1 MSITQPPLPPSTTSP
16 SSTTTNI
23 NATTATTTAGNATAA
38 RLSNI
43 VTGHS
48 TGHYSDHQQ
57 ATESRPPNSTSAS
70 TAAGSA
76 TATSAVSTEH
86 HGGHLHPQQQQHQ
99 QPQSTDHQPPPP
111 PLTQPHPQPHQ
122 ESSTIP
128 LPSSNVDAHP
138 TVLAAA
144 ATAAAAHYAASANH
158 DDHQALQSAVVVAP
172 DAVGQAPP
180 QPSIE
185 PGNVANPQPYPPE
198 AVAMYT
204 QPLPMASQTPSPA
217 SATTPKPQSKTTRLR
232 RACDLC
238 SSRKVKCDETH
249 PCRPCRDLQVDCTF
263 NREMRRRG
271 PPNRHAEAARA
282 AKRPRLEPAL
292 PNNMGHHAQ
301 PHNAAQTLISMAGNP
316 RGGHS
321 EAHGQTRTMLDAES
335 IAPWSVLV
343 LLVDDFFTYIHPL
356 TPFPHEPTF
365 RQQLANR
372 EDQKSREFLALLAS
386 MVGCLVASF
395 PRTARLHFKS
405 QHGLNLFPK
414 AIYLVDRCRQVAME
428 ARGSHFYNREDMTVY
443 DAVTSYL
450 LGLAA
455 AYTLQWKVCR
465 RFMSETCNIIRELGY
480 HKQRDFFAVTYRG
493 PAFDHVQDQIGKR
506 VFWVLFL
513 GVRSMMQ
520 LGGPSGDVVFP
531 PPTPAEPYPDFPV
544 EVDDEFILPSQ
555 ILVQPPSVVSRL
567 TGFVQAIKIY
577 MTMNPL
583 VSIELSYG
591 LSTLP
596 FQDQK
601 VMLQDCVQ
609 AVKQVME
616 GMPPELTLDLDS
628 NPAVGVP
635 ASLSELSRLPA
646 SRSAL
651 SDSGFQYCPPAFP
664 PHQPASDIRHIVN
677 NDHGRRLLQ
686 YEIQKANIYASQVA
700 TRSYFVERYLN
711 LRDAHREHT
720 RHQAAQAYA
729 AVTAVENG
737 VNGSNGVSHDS
748 NKSVAAAA
756 LHAATEEL
764 SDPIDENMTSER
776 ELIVQNLLV
785 VLASISQRN
794 MEPNGAS
801 FINKVRQVA
810 STLVHDAP
818 GRKGPMAT
826 KAQEPLTR
834 FLDILMRLEKTG
846 PGNTDRGDG
855 TMTPQ
860 DEEMELRSWADLRE
874 HQMRFYQSGG
884 FMGQL

>member
-1 MSITQPPLPPSTTSP
+1 MSITQPPLPPLTTSP
-16 SSTTTNI
+16 STTTNI
-23 NATTATTTAGNATAA
+23 NATTATTAGNATAA

-57 ATESRPPNSTSAS
+57 ATPESRPPNLTSTS

-86 HGGHLHPQQQQHQ
+86 HGGHLHPPTHQQH
-99 QPQSTDHQPPPP
+99 QSTDHQLPPPP
-111 PLTQPHPQPHQ
+111 PPTQPQPQPQPQQ
-122 ESSTIP
+122 ESSTIS
-128 LPSSNVDAHP
+128 LPSFNVDAHP

-144 ATAAAAHYAASANH
+144 ATAAAAHHHASANH
-158 DDHQALQSAVVVAP
+158 DDHQALQSAIVVAP
-172 DAVGQAPP
+172 DAVGQAP

-185 PGNVANPQPYPPE
+185 PGNVANPQSYPPE
-198 AVAMYT
+198 AAAMYT
-204 QPLPMASQTPSPA
+204 QALPMASQTPSPA

-301 PHNAAQTLISMAGNP
+301 PHNAAQTLISIAGNP
-316 RGGHS
+316 RGGHHA
-321 EAHGQTRTMLDAES
+321 EAHGQTQTMLDAES

-455 AYTLQWKVCR
+455 AYTLQWK
-465 RFMSETCNIIRELGY
+465 
-480 HKQRDFFAVTYRG
+480 
-493 PAFDHVQDQIGKR
+493 DQIGKR

-628 NPAVGVP
+628 NPADGMP
-635 ASLSELSRLPA
+635 TSLSELSRIPA

-651 SDSGFQYCPPAFP
+651 SDSGFQYCPPAYP
-664 PHQPASDIRHIVN
+664 AHQPASDIQHIVN

>member
-1 MSITQPPLPPSTTSP
+1 MSITQPPLSPLTTSP
-16 SSTTTNI
+16 SATTDI
-23 NATTATTTAGNATAA
+23 NATTATTAGNATAA

-57 ATESRPPNSTSAS
+57 ATESRPPNSTSTS

-86 HGGHLHPQQQQHQ
+86 HGGHLHPPTHQQH
-99 QPQSTDHQPPPP
+99 QSTDHQLPPPP
-111 PLTQPHPQPHQ
+111 PPPPTQPQPQSQPQQ
-122 ESSTIP
+122 ESSTIS
-128 LPSSNVDAHP
+128 LPPFNVDAHP

-144 ATAAAAHYAASANH
+144 ATAAAAHHHASANH
-158 DDHQALQSAVVVAP
+158 DDHHALQSAVVVAP
-172 DAVGQAPP
+172 DAIGQAPP

-198 AVAMYT
+198 PVASMYT
-204 QPLPMASQTPSPA
+204 QALPMASQTPSPA

-301 PHNAAQTLISMAGNP
+301 PHNAAQTLISIAGNP
-316 RGGHS
+316 RGGHHA
-321 EAHGQTRTMLDAES
+321 EAHGQTQTMLDAES

-405 QHGLNLFPK
+405 QHGLDLFPK

-455 AYTLQWKVCR
+455 AYTLQWK
-465 RFMSETCNIIRELGY
+465 
-480 HKQRDFFAVTYRG
+480 
-493 PAFDHVQDQIGKR
+493 DQIGKR

-555 ILVQPPSVVSRL
+555 ILVQPPSIVSRL

-628 NPAVGVP
+628 NPADGVP
-635 ASLSELSRLPA
+635 TSLSELSRIPA

-651 SDSGFQYCPPAFP
+651 SDSGFQYCAPAYP
-664 PHQPASDIRHIVN
+664 AHQPASDIRHIVN

-720 RHQAAQAYA
+720 RNQAAQAYD

-756 LHAATEEL
+756 LHAAAEEL
-764 SDPIDENMTSER
+764 SDPIDENMTAER

>member
-1 MSITQPPLPPSTTSP
+1 M
-16 SSTTTNI
+16 
-23 NATTATTTAGNATAA
+23 
-38 RLSNI
+38 
-43 VTGHS
+43 
-48 TGHYSDHQQ
+48 
-57 ATESRPPNSTSAS
+57 
-70 TAAGSA
+70 
-76 TATSAVSTEH
+76 
-86 HGGHLHPQQQQHQ
+86 
-99 QPQSTDHQPPPP
+99 
-111 PLTQPHPQPHQ
+111 
-122 ESSTIP
+122 
-128 LPSSNVDAHP
+128 
-138 TVLAAA
+138 
-144 ATAAAAHYAASANH
+144 
-158 DDHQALQSAVVVAP
+158 
-172 DAVGQAPP
+172 
-180 QPSIE
+180 
-185 PGNVANPQPYPPE
+185 
-198 AVAMYT
+198 
-204 QPLPMASQTPSPA
+204 
-217 SATTPKPQSKTTRLR
+217 
-232 RACDLC
+232 C

-292 PNNMGHHAQ
+292 PNNMGQ
-301 PHNAAQTLISMAGNP
+301 PHNAAQTLISIAGNTQ
-316 RGGHS
+316 
-321 EAHGQTRTMLDAES
+321 AHGQSNNGILDAEA
-335 IAPWSVLV
+335 IAPWPVLV

-372 EDQKSREFLALLAS
+372 EDQKSHEFLALLAS

-395 PRTARLHFKS
+395 PRTARLHLKS
-405 QHGLNLFPK
+405 QHGMNLFPK
-414 AIYLVDRCRQVAME
+414 AIHLVDRCRNVAME
-428 ARGSHFYNREDMTVY
+428 ARGSYFYNREEMTVY
-443 DAVTSYL
+443 DAVTSYF

-455 AYTLQWKVCR
+455 AYTLHWKVCR
-465 RFMSETCNIIRELGY
+465 RFMSETYNIIRELGY
-480 HKQRDFFAVTYRG
+480 HKPRDFFAVTYRG

-506 VFWVLFL
+506 VFWVMFL

-520 LGGPSGDVVFP
+520 LGGPMGEIVFP

-555 ILVQPPSVVSRL
+555 ILVQPPSIVSRL

-577 MTMNPL
+577 MTMNSL

-591 LSTLP
+591 LTTLP

-601 VMLQDCVQ
+601 VMLHECLQ

-616 GMPPELTLDLDS
+616 GMPPELTLNLDS
-628 NPAVGVP
+628 NTANGVP
-635 ASLSELSRLPA
+635 TSLGELPQIPVPHDPLT
-646 SRSAL
+646 
-651 SDSGFQYCPPAFP
+651 DNGFQYCPPAYP
-664 PHQPASDIRHIVN
+664 AHQPASDIRHIIN
-677 NDHGRRLLQ
+677 NDPERRRLLQ

-720 RHQAAQAYA
+720 RNQAAQAYA
-729 AVTAVENG
+729 VVAAVENG
-737 VNGSNGVSHDS
+737 VSNGGSHNS
-748 NKSVAAAA
+748 KSVAAAA
-756 LHAATEEL
+756 LHAAAEQL
-764 SDPIDENMTSER
+764 SDPIDENMTAER

-794 MEPNGAS
+794 MEPNGGS

-846 PGNTDRGDG
+846 PGNTDRSDG

-874 HQMRFYQSGG
+874 HQMRFYQNGG
-884 FMGQL
+884 FMGQI